1 MLKEKLLSYIK
12 EQTKQADFDHVD
24 KSCTADE
31 MSGIFTVKRNT
42 VSHYLNKEVGN
53 LYLRSIQGL
62 FCFLM
67 PKCLKS
73 GFLSLRNRSMQVS
86 RNFLWNIQ
94 RQRESPGRLTIRWK
108 V

>member
-42 VSHYLNKEVGN
+42 VSHYLNKEVGK
-53 LYLRSIQGL
+53 SL
-62 FCFLM
+62 FKVNTRPVLFFDA
-67 PKCLKS
+67 KV
-73 GFLSLRNRSMQVS
+73 SMQVS